1 MGERFGCGDALRQ
14 RLCVHSLGT
23 AAGNSTGPKL
33 GWHLFQKKGPKLFR
47 LLNYCRQIWI
57 SSVLPS

>member
-1 MGERFGCGDALRQ
+1 MGERFDCGDALRQ

-33 GWHLFQKKGPKLFR
+33 EVAPFLKER
-47 LLNYCRQIWI
+47 TQII
-57 SSVLPS
+57 